1 MRLLNISGIFVTMN
15 ETFRAQER
23 NRKES
28 PAVPATIVDIKEKTG
43 LSLATISKYLNG
55 GNVLPENRVKIEA
68 AIKELHYEVNELA
81 RGLVTNRTKTVG
93 ILVFSI
99 ESPFSGMILHH
110 VGLALRKK
118 GYGML
123 IVDSCD
129 DEKIEAKNLKYLLS
143 KKVDGIIALPVATKG
158 DFLIPA
164 RDAKVPVVLLD
175 RSLSDVQYDCV
186 RIDNRKSTYHAM
198 KEFISRNHKKI
209 AVIASEREYTGRERY
224 YGFMEAMR
232 DARLEVPVEYQ
243 VRGTHSIA
251 TGYNGMKKLLSL
263 KDKPT
268 AVFMSNYEITLG
280 AMLAMNES
288 GFHSPEDIS
297 LLGFDDQLFFHVLQP
312 QVFMVEQPMKA
323 LGERA
328 VDLLLGRIEG
338 RITEDPMEIAL
349 GTRLQKGNSIKT
361 L

>member
-1 MRLLNISGIFVTMN
+1 M
-15 ETFRAQER
+15 
-23 NRKES
+23 
-28 PAVPATIVDIKEKTG
+28 PATIVDIKEKTG

-81 RGLVTNRTKTVG
+81 RGLVTNRTRTVG

-110 VGLALRKK
+110 VGEALRRS

-129 DEKIEAKNLKYLLS
+129 DEEIERKNVKYLIN
-143 KKVDGIIALPVATKG
+143 KKVDGIIALPVASKG
-158 DFLIPA
+158 DFLVPA
-164 RDAKVPVVLLD
+164 NNASIPVVLMD
-175 RSLSDVQYDCV
+175 RSLSDAQYDCV
-186 RIDNRKSTYHAM
+186 RIDNRKSTYYAM
-198 KEFISRNHKKI
+198 QELIKANHKKI
-209 AVIASEREYTGRERY
+209 AVIASEREYTGRERF
-224 YGFMEAMR
+224 YGFMGAMR
-232 DARLEVPVEYQ
+232 DAGLEVPADHQ

-251 TGYNGMKKLLSL
+251 TGYSGMKKLLSL
-263 KDKPT
+263 KDRPT

-280 AMLAMNES
+280 VMLAMNES
-288 GFHSPEDIS
+288 GYRSPDDIS

-312 QVFMVEQPMKA
+312 QVYMVEQPLQAMGEKA
-323 LGERA
+323 VE
-328 VDLLLGRIEG
+328 LLLRRIEG
-338 RITEDPMEIAL
+338 PGNEAPMEIAL
-349 GTRLQKGNSIKT
+349 STRLQKGNSIKT

>member
-1 MRLLNISGIFVTMN
+1 M
-15 ETFRAQER
+15 
-23 NRKES
+23 
-28 PAVPATIVDIKEKTG
+28 PATIVDIKNKTG

-55 GNVLPENRVKIEA
+55 GNVLPENKVKIEA

-81 RGLVTNRTKTVG
+81 RGLVTNRTRTVG

-99 ESPFSGMILHH
+99 MSPFSGIILHH
-110 VGLALRKK
+110 VGEALRRK

-129 DEKIEAKNLKYLLS
+129 NEEIERKNVKYLIN
-143 KKVDGIIALPVATKG
+143 KKVDGIIALPVASKG
-158 DFLIPA
+158 DFLVPA
-164 RDAKVPVVLLD
+164 NNADIPVVLMD

-186 RIDNRKSTYHAM
+186 RIDNRKSTYNAM
-198 KEFISRNHKKI
+198 KELISRNHKKI
-209 AVIASEREYTGRERY
+209 AVISSEREYTGRERY
-224 YGFMEAMR
+224 NGFMEAMR
-232 DARLEVPVEYQ
+232 DAGLEVPVEYQ
-243 VRGTHSIA
+243 VKATHSIA

-263 KDKPT
+263 KDRPT

-288 GFHSPEDIS
+288 GFRSPDDIS

-312 QVFMVEQPMKA
+312 QVYMVEQPMKA
-323 LGERA
+323 MGERA
-328 VDLLLGRIEG
+328 VELLLGRING
-338 RITEDPMEIAL
+338 DITEDPVEIAL
-349 GTRLQKGNSIKT
+349 GTRLQQGNSIKT